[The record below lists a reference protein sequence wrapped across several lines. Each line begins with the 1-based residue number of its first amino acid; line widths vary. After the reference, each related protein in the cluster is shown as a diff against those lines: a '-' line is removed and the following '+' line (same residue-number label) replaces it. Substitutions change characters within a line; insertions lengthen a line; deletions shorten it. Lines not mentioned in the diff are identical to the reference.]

1 MDEEYTDA
9 EIRALLKKVASD
21 RRQEEMRR
29 RRERAGDP
37 NGTPEH
43 GTTTESPRETPLEQ
57 KPAA

>member
-1 MDEEYTDA
+1 VDEEYTDA

-37 NGTPEH
+37 NGTPEN
-43 GTTTESPRETPLEQ
+43 GTTTETPHKAPLR